1 MDLNKVDFTNI
12 QFEYF
17 SKIDNLLKIVEKEEK
32 NNLKQCVHHLVNAIN
47 DEKSIYI
54 FGASHA
60 GILSQEAFYRAGGL
74 ININPIF
81 APETSVERSPITMT
95 SKMERLEG
103 YGNIIAEEI
112 NFQKGDILIVHSVS
126 GRNPVT
132 IEIAK
137 NAAERGVIIIGITNL
152 TYSKKVSSRHS
163 CGKKLYD
170 YCDVILDNHG
180 DIGDACIIL
189 PNIPQKV
196 SPTSTVI
203 GATMLNAVISETA
216 RILAEYGGM
225 ENVPVFTSANMDG
238 GDEFNKMLLNK
249 FRKVIH
255 YKF

>member
-1 MDLNKVDFTNI
+1 MNLNKINFNNI
-12 QFEYF
+12 EFEYF

-32 NNLKQCVHHLVNAIN
+32 NNLQKCVYHLVNAIIN
-47 DEKSIYI
+47 EKSIYI

-81 APETSVERSPITMT
+81 APEISVDRSPITMT

-103 YGNIIAEEI
+103 YGNIIAETI
-112 NFQKGDILIVHSVS
+112 NFQKNDILIVHSVS

-137 NAAERGVIIIGITNL
+137 NAAEKGVIVIGITSLN
-152 TYSKKVSSRHS
+152 YSKSVSSRHS
-163 CGKKLYD
+163 CGRKMYD
-170 YCDVILDNHG
+170 FCDVIIDNHG

-203 GATMLNAVISETA
+203 GTAILNAIISETA
-216 RILAEYGGM
+216 RILAELRDM
-225 ENVPVFTSANMDG
+225 ENVPIFSSANMDG

-249 FRKVIH
+249 FQNVIH
-255 YKF
+255 YKY